1 MIGAIARLVVI
12 EVASTVIGNAIYNKY
27 KNKCDAGIKT
37 AKDKYDVIREEARGV
52 IKDVKKDIEKR
63 YKKQDK

>member
-27 KNKCDAGIKT
+27 KNKCDTGIKL